1 MENTPVFVVDAS
13 VAVKWYVKEEMRDR
27 ALRLIE
33 DFLSE
38 LVDLQAPSLLLY
50 ELGNA
55 LRHHPGSTEAEC
67 ADAVKQARNLGIAI
81 HDLDDSLVEMA
92 STLAFR
98 EKITFYDATYLA
110 LARNLNAV
118 FLTADKEMLA
128 RLSEESKATTKL
140 LEKYEPQ
147 HH

>member
-1 MENTPVFVVDAS
+1 LENTPVFVVDAS